1 VCENIRLS
9 IREFLP
15 ILNCNVHRCP
25 CIFSRC
31 APLSCLRHTAYGV
44 PHPELALVAGFAL
57 QFAGAVLLLLDVHL
71 LVAAI

>member
-1 VCENIRLS
+1 
-9 IREFLP
+9 
-15 ILNCNVHRCP
+15 
-25 CIFSRC
+25 
-31 APLSCLRHTAYGV
+31 V

>member
-1 VCENIRLS
+1 MC
-9 IREFLP
+9 
-15 ILNCNVHRCP
+15 
-25 CIFSRC
+25 
-31 APLSCLRHTAYGV
+31 TAVRAFFPAARRYGV

>member
-31 APLSCLRHTAYGV
+31 APLSLPSTYRLRV